1 MSKKR
6 KGKSSACGMVGA
18 DRPAASVN
26 PNNFRFSAPTRH
38 ALMMPMRLVAAIC
51 LFACVL
57 AWSAEP
63 IVPAQYGWRRDAMY
77 VYRVNIETREA
88 DYISSLRGEVVYL
101 CRAANPHGF
110 TLRCYNLATLQRHSK
125 AGRRFPPFGVFQMGW
140 RFFDGRNVGHQT
152 RSPVDVIFRPNG
164 KVISRVGADARAF
177 ELIEPSRLLLDRL
190 APAKETEWSIT
201 EPVRLNYERRLT
213 PAGKGR
219 RVKLDTTPLAGK
231 LTRQYRREKTALF
244 QTLTLETP
252 AVAGQPRVR
261 VEGTGRTTFDDA
273 DVPVRFAW
281 SGKIILHDG
290 ARERTVPLTI
300 VWQRLAGAE
309 AQRVLR
315 PPAPATRLERRPIAA
330 EDLKTL
336 LAELRQ
342 HFSQRR
348 PQALTRLALGD
359 PKTTPPAQRAEVAA
373 AAVVLLKDPDP
384 FLRRDAARTL
394 ANWGDAKSIP
404 ALIVALD
411 DKQMTVRWA
420 AIDALGSLRDPR
432 GMGPVAKHLGSGRE
446 TAAAAN
452 ALQFFGRAMPGLEPH
467 LTPLLENK
475 NADVRLEICRLLAA
489 FGTGKSAPA
498 LAKVARDKNA
508 KVAETAAIAL
518 KAIRKRP

>member
-1 MSKKR
+1 
-6 KGKSSACGMVGA
+6 MVGVA
-18 DRPAASVN
+18 CPAASVN
-26 PNNFRFSAPTRH
+26 PNNFRFSAPARH
-38 ALMMPMRLVAAIC
+38 VLMMPMRLVAAIC

-88 DYISSLRGEVVYL
+88 DYISSLRGDVVYL

-125 AGRRFPPFGVFQMGW
+125 ADRRFPPFGVFQMGW
-140 RFFDGRNVGHQT
+140 RFFDGRNVGRQT
-152 RSPVDVIFRPNG
+152 RPPVDVIFRPNG
-164 KVISRVGADARAF
+164 EVISRAGANARAF
-177 ELIEPSRLLLDRL
+177 DLIEPSRLVLERL
-190 APAKETEWSIT
+190 APAKETEWSVT

-219 RVKLDTTPLAGK
+219 LVKLEKVPLDGK
-231 LTRQYRREKTALF
+231 LTRQFRREKTALV

-252 AVAGQPRVR
+252 ATAGQPRVR
-261 VEGTGRTTFDDA
+261 VEGTGRTTFDDEGI
-273 DVPVRFAW
+273 PLRFAW

-290 ARERTVPLTI
+290 ASERTVPLTI
-300 VWQRLAGAE
+300 VWHRLAAAE
-309 AQRVLR
+309 ARRVLR

-330 EDLKTL
+330 EELKTL

-348 PQALTRLALGD
+348 PQALARLALGE
-359 PKTTPPAQRAEVAA
+359 PKASSPALRAKVAA
-373 AAVVLLKDPDP
+373 AAVILLKDSDP

-404 ALIVALD
+404 ALIAALED
-411 DKQMTVRWA
+411 NQMTVRWA

-446 TAAAAN
+446 IAAAAN
-452 ALQFFGRAMPGLEPH
+452 ALQFFGRAIPGLEPH
-467 LTPLLENK
+467 LAPLLENI
-475 NADVRLEICRLLAA
+475 NSDVRLETCRLLAA
-489 FGTGKSAPA
+489 FGSGKSAPA
-498 LAKVARDKNA
+498 LAKAAKDNNA
-508 KVAETAAIAL
+508 KVAEAAATAL